1 MSWSATARKN
11 WVSAA
16 GVASLN
22 VTLNSTVAGN
32 LIAVATSGWKSTGPT
47 SMAVSDGT
55 NGAYTSAFFA
65 VNGSPAIALHYLP
78 NNAGGNLTVTATPG
92 PASSYDMAIAV
103 HEFSGGD
110 TVAPASGTPATNTGI
125 SAADSTGTMTPSDND
140 VLLLAALDHDSY
152 TAVTEN
158 AASEGFTL
166 SNENEG
172 APGQPI
178 SLVYKIITGA
188 PGTPSHSWSA
198 GTSANWAAGI
208 AAFKTPSSVVNV
220 PSAIGWRNR
229 QNPRLRGPIRQ
240 SRFQR
245 TQLWSTAPAGSTV
258 NGNGASASSFV
269 TVGQLSGVGN
279 LTGKSAMTIQ
289 SAGSGSGTGAMSGAS
304 SVTINTK
311 AAGSG
316 NGALTGAS
324 SVTINTRAAGS
335 GKGALTG
342 AGSVTINTSG
352 AGSGKA
358 ALAGQSTFT
367 ISTGGTLTSSAIGSM
382 IGRSVFG
389 FAARVSGAGLANMT
403 GNSGI
408 SESSAA
414 AGSGKAAMTGRST
427 FSFAP
432 QIFLQALTPI
442 SGRSQMNLVL
452 RGLMTGLTPPK
463 PSWLELPLSNAYR
476 ANEIS
481 STPRDN
487 RIESEYRD
495 NRITTEGAK

>member
-1 MSWSATARKN
+1 MGQI
-11 WVSAA
+11 VSDDFNR
-16 GVASLN
+16 SD
-22 VTLNSTVAGN
+22 
-32 LIAVATSGWKSTGPT
+32 STGLGSNWT
-47 SMAVSDGT
+47 SVLQHFDIVSNQAKTTLSGDNQNVFTGASWTGGNDQYAEAAAITKVAFGDFGPIVRASSSAETFYYFAIDTSDTSSLLGSSITCGILKAVGGSFSTLGS
-55 NGAYTSAFFA
+55 TSAFVINVNDVVTIEA
-65 VNGSPAIALHYLP
+65 NGTSLQIKVNGVVKIGPVTDSAIASGNPGLFGF
-78 NNAGGNLTVTATPG
+78 NSGNIFDNFAAG
-92 PASSYDMAIAV
+92 D
-103 HEFSGGD
+103 F
-110 TVAPASGTPATNTGI
+110 
-125 SAADSTGTMTPSDND
+125 SAAPSN
-140 VLLLAALDHDSY
+140 
-152 TAVTEN
+152 
-158 AASEGFTL
+158 
-166 SNENEG
+166 
-172 APGQPI
+172 
-178 SLVYKIITGA
+178 
-188 PGTPSHSWSA
+188 
-198 GTSANWAAGI
+198 I
-208 AAFKTPSSVVNV
+208 A
-220 PSAIGWRNR
+220 SAIGWRNR
-229 QNPRLRGPIRQ
+229 QNPRLRGPIKQ

-245 TQLWSTAPAGSTV
+245 TQLWSTAAPGSTV

-279 LTGKSAMTIQ
+279 LTGASAMTIQ

-304 SVTINTK
+304 SVTINTR

-342 AGSVTINTSG
+342 AASVTINTSG

-403 GNSGI
+403 GNSAI

-495 NRITTEGAK
+495 NRITTEEAK